1 MDKYTI
7 RVKARIDIYTD
18 VVIDAPSLVLAKE
31 EALIEAQSLPLEA
44 WEVVDDID
52 ELQDHEFELEILDE
66 EGTDN
71 GEYDDADGIPY
82 ARPLSASLPSRTP
95 IDSPRMRL
103 VGDDYESSRPVSME
117 PGSTECQID

>member
-7 RVKARIDIYTD
+7 RVKAKIDVYTD
-18 VVIDAPSLVLAKE
+18 VVIDAPSLSLAKE

-44 WEVVDDID
+44 WEVVEDID
-52 ELQDHEFELEILDE
+52 ELRDHEFDLDVLDE
-66 EGTDN
+66 EDADS

-82 ARPLSASLPSRTP
+82 SHPLSSALPSRTP

-103 VGDDYESSRPVSME
+103 VGSDYESPGLTSME